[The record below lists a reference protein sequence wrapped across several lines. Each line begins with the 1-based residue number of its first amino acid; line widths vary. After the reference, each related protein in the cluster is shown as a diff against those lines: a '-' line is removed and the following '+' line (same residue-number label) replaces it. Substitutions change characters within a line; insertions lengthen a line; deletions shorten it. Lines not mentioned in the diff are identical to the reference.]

1 MRSGAV
7 GDGVVITH
15 GVVGA
20 AGGDEGTDRE
30 FWLHA
35 ARLATTRFACNR
47 AIVHMDTGPRYTAGL
62 QRHLCAVYV
71 RARDVPDA

>member
-47 AIVHMDTGPRYTAGL
+47 P
-62 QRHLCAVYV
+62 
-71 RARDVPDA
+71 